1 MRAQGDSL
9 VIIEL
14 NSIVNSFVEFLLL
27 PGIKF
32 KAIFVSVFFINNWFG
47 FYNSYSEL
55 ILTYS
60 NSPFALNRVMR
71 SPVNIIPT

>member
-1 MRAQGDSL
+1 M
-9 VIIEL
+9 IIEL

-55 ILTYS
+55 ILNLHIAILHLRLTE
-60 NSPFALNRVMR
+60 
-71 SPVNIIPT
+71 